1 MNIMIKKRVKAAI
14 KFIAKKIIVF
24 INSHWR
30 LKLFLIT
37 LLKKIGIFVLAKK
50 FYLKIIQG
58 SGIDL
63 RAQLEPAKFS
73 ELNASAQTIYYE
85 LKNSIN
91 NRSLS

>member
-1 MNIMIKKRVKAAI
+1 MIKKRIKAAI

-30 LKLFLIT
+30 FKIFLIT

-50 FYLKIIQG
+50 LYLKIIQG
-58 SGIDL
+58 SGIDI
-63 RAQLEPAKFS
+63 RSQLEPEKFS
-73 ELNASAQTIYYE
+73 ELNLSARTIYFE
-85 LKNSIN
+85 FKNSIN